1 MPRTRQRACTKSRVR
16 KGLRVRGLGSGVRQQ
31 VFLRQSAS
39 ARKRIIVTNNDIL
52 KKLRIALELK
62 DTDIIEILRLA
73 DFEVSTSE
81 VNALFRNPENKNYRE
96 CGDQL
101 LRRFLDG
108 LIIQQRGPRRRRL
121 VRTIQKPGA

>member
-1 MPRTRQRACTKSRVR
+1 
-16 KGLRVRGLGSGVRQQ
+16 
-31 VFLRQSAS
+31 
-39 ARKRIIVTNNDIL
+39 VTNNDIL

-73 DFEVSTSE
+73 DFEVSRPELS
-81 VNALFRNPENKNYRE
+81 ALFRNPENKNYRE

-108 LIIQQRGPRRRRL
+108 LIIKKRGLRRRRL
-121 VRTIQKPGA
+121 VRNIQKPGS